1 MGQREER
8 DEGSTSCM
16 VGAGIYIN
24 ASCEPVTLV
33 ARMHGNACVANYMKV
48 VRPAVHTVEQ
58 LTALSNVTAQIK
70 SALII

>member
-1 MGQREER
+1 
-8 DEGSTSCM
+8 
-16 VGAGIYIN
+16 
-24 ASCEPVTLV
+24 VTLV